1 MPSKRML
8 IDAAHP
14 EETRVVVVEGSRLE
28 EYDVEVASRRQL
40 KGNIYLA
47 KITRVEPSLQ
57 AAFVDYGGNRHGFL
71 AFNEIH
77 PDYYQIPVADRERL
91 LAEEAAMVREAEAR
105 AAAEEGEEG
114 EGGIDEDDDVERRQL
129 RHPSR
134 HYKIQEVIKRRQI
147 MLVQVAKEER
157 GNKGAALT
165 TYLSLA
171 GRYCVLMPNT
181 ARGGGI
187 SRKITNANDRKR
199 LKKILVDLEVPEG
212 MAVIVRTAGAGRSK
226 AEIKRDYEYLMRLWG
241 SIRETTLSSTAP
253 ALVYEEGSLI
263 KRSIRDHYERDIE
276 EILIQGEPEYKIA
289 REFMKL
295 FIPSHAKRVK
305 LYEEAERPL
314 LQACNVEDQL
324 DAMHNPVVQ
333 LRSGGYLVINP
344 TEALVTIDVNSGR
357 ATRERHIEETALRT
371 NLEASDEIARQL
383 RLRDLAGLIVIDF
396 IDMEVPRNQG
406 LVERRIKDAMK
417 GDRARTQIGRI
428 SPFGLLELS
437 RQRLR
442 PSLLETSFEI
452 CAHCRGSGVRRS
464 TESTALVVLRKIE
477 EEGSKHRAA
486 EINVAMPTS
495 VAMYLLNHK
504 RRSLLTVEERFDL
517 VVSISTDDSLIPP
530 DCRIERLR
538 PAIGRGEELAEAAEE
553 VTVEEPVEAAVEKD
567 DGGKRGRRRRGRR
580 RRRPDEDV
588 AHAEAVAAG
597 EADVELDPAEDEFV
611 DDEAI
616 DDDEDMLVAESGSD
630 ADAEDEVDASQ
641 SSEPGKKRRRR
652 GKRGGR
658 RRSRRGGERDVAL
671 PAGEVDAPAIDVDD
685 GLMVALTD
693 SEGGTDEDDGLF
705 GASWMM
711 EEHGDDAGPIDLIA
725 VDADTAD
732 GDDVEA
738 VDTAEGAEA
747 PAAKRTRTRRKS
759 ARPRKSAEA
768 SAMEESGAPVET
780 SADVVVGEDTVAEP
794 APSVFVPDYRDRAV
808 TGEGAEVPVA
818 AQDLPPPESAADV
831 TEQPEPSAA
840 EFWAADGPQTE
851 APATEVSET
860 EAPDTEAPDTEAQA
874 SDVPAFEQSEAEPQ
888 AFEPVDFAPPV
899 AEMIADAVPQVVP
912 AEPVAEDAPERVL
925 DVEPPVTVPMDT
937 TDANAAV
944 AVDESG
950 VDVTAEPA
958 LPSMLEDEQP
968 IAEDVST
975 WMPAPAE
982 EPTPEADA
990 MSVADVA
997 VETVPVDEPAIAA
1010 EIEPVPDTAGEPVSE
1025 PAMATA
1031 GLDVASLL
1039 PPVTPALGVAGNDE
1053 VMVAEAEA
1061 HVAQN
1066 GSVAEDLRRT
1076 EVVHVGENGNAD
1088 PGESRRGWWSR
1099 FLT

>member
-114 EGGIDEDDDVERRQL
+114 EGGIDEDDDLERRQL

-187 SRKITNANDRKR
+187 SRKITNASDRKR

-241 SIRETTLSSTAP
+241 SIRENTLSSTAP

-305 LYEEAERPL
+305 LYEETERPL

-517 VVSISTDDSLIPP
+517 VVSISADDSLIPP

-553 VTVEEPVEAAVEKD
+553 VAVEEPVEAAVEKD

-580 RRRPDEDV
+580 RRRPEDDV
-588 AHAEAVAAG
+588 AHAEAVAVG

-616 DDDEDMLVAESGSD
+616 EDDEDMLVAETGGE
-630 ADAEDEVDASQ
+630 AEDEADALQ
-641 SSEPGKKRRRR
+641 SSDPGKKRRRR

-658 RRSRRGGERDVAL
+658 RRSRRGGERDAAL
-671 PAGEVDAPAIDVDD
+671 PAGEVDAPAIGIDD

-693 SEGGTDEDDGLF
+693 SESAADESDDPF
-705 GASWMM
+705 DASWMM

-725 VDADTAD
+725 VDTDPAD
-732 GDDVEA
+732 GDGAEA
-738 VDTAEGAEA
+738 VDTTEGAEA

-768 SAMEESGAPVET
+768 SEVEETGALAET
-780 SADVVVGEDTVAEP
+780 SAEVVGEDTVAEP
-794 APSVFVPDYRDRAV
+794 AASVFVPDYRDRAV
-808 TGEGAEVPVA
+808 TGEGTTEVA
-818 AQDLPPPESAADV
+818 AQDLPPPATAADA
-831 TEQPEPSAA
+831 TEQPAEPSAA
-840 EFWAADGPQTE
+840 AFWVAEATQTE
-851 APATEVSET
+851 ASATEVPET
-860 EAPDTEAPDTEAQA
+860 EAPGTEAPDTEAQA

-899 AEMIADAVPQVVP
+899 AETVAEAVPQLVP
-912 AEPVAEDAPERVL
+912 AEPVAEDVPERVV
-925 DVEPPVTVPMDT
+925 DVEPPALVPMN
-937 TDANAAV
+937 DADVAIAV
-944 AVDESG
+944 EESG
-950 VDVTAEPA
+950 IDVAAAPA
-958 LPSMLEDEQP
+958 LPSAPADEQP
-968 IAEDVST
+968 VAEDVST

-990 MSVADVA
+990 MGVAEVA
-997 VETVPVDEPAIAA
+997 VETVPIDEPAIAA
-1010 EIEPVPDTAGEPVSE
+1010 EIEPVPDAAGEPVSE

-1031 GLDVASLL
+1031 GLDVAALMPS
-1039 PPVTPALGVAGNDE
+1039 VAPALGVVGNDE

-1061 HVAQN
+1061 QVAQD
-1066 GSVAEDLRRT
+1066 GTVAEDLRRT